1 MHLRYVA
8 QYQDGVGQGRF
19 QRPVRRRHR
28 EIVEQTLLSGAD
40 VIIAD
45 NVHVEFRRSFWRG
58 KLRALNG
65 LNLEVRDGDFFALVG
80 QNGAGKSTAMY
91 CLLGLMKPTS
101 GRVEVM
107 GHAPTLGSPFNENV
121 AYLPEE
127 PHYHLY
133 LTVLEATR
141 YYSSLYG
148 RRIPDRVV
156 NEALERLGMARFKSL
171 PLAKCSKGMKQKVGI
186 AQCLIHETR
195 LLFLDEPTRGLDPL
209 IVREFRETLREIHR
223 RGATIVM
230 NSHVL
235 SEIEMLAN
243 RVAIIDR
250 GKVVVQDELSNLLT
264 LNQELYRI
272 VFEGNGTVPE
282 YLTAVERTGNLVRGL
297 LPKARLSDFMEV
309 VRTSGLL
316 LLECSL
322 KKTSLEESFFN
333 LIGKETTTTE
343 ANRSNREVGVS

>member
-1 MHLRYVA
+1 MIVA
-8 QYQDGVGQGRF
+8 ED
-19 QRPVRRRHR
+19 
-28 EIVEQTLLSGAD
+28 
-40 VIIAD
+40 
-45 NVHVEFRRSFWRG
+45 VHVHFRRGFLRH

-65 LNLEVRDGDFFALVG
+65 LTLEVKDGDFFALVG

-91 CLLGLMKPTS
+91 CFLGLLKPTS
-101 GRVEVM
+101 GKVEIM
-107 GHAPTLGSPFNENV
+107 GKVPELGSSLYKDI

-133 LTVLEATR
+133 LTVEEATR
-141 YYSSLYG
+141 YYSSLSG
-148 RRIPDRVV
+148 KRVS
-156 NEALERLGMARFKSL
+156 NKAINDSLERLGLAQFKTL

-186 AQCLIHETR
+186 AQCLIHEPKV
-195 LLFLDEPTRGLDPL
+195 LFLDEPTRGLDPL
-209 IVREFRETLREIHR
+209 IVREFRETLREIHK

-272 VFEGNGTVPE
+272 VFEGNGAVPE
-282 YLTAVERTGNLVRGL
+282 YLTAVERTGNLVRGF
-297 LPKARLSDFMEV
+297 LPKARLFDFMEV

-322 KKTSLEESFFN
+322 KKTSLEESFFK

>member
-1 MHLRYVA
+1 MIVA
-8 QYQDGVGQGRF
+8 ED
-19 QRPVRRRHR
+19 
-28 EIVEQTLLSGAD
+28 
-40 VIIAD
+40 
-45 NVHVEFRRSFWRG
+45 VHVHFRRGFLRH

-65 LNLEVRDGDFFALVG
+65 LTLEVKDGDFFALVG

-91 CLLGLMKPTS
+91 CFLGLLKPTS
-101 GRVEVM
+101 GKVEIM
-107 GHAPTLGSPFNENV
+107 GKVPELGSSLYKDI

-133 LTVLEATR
+133 LTVEEATR
-141 YYSSLYG
+141 YYSSLSG
-148 RRIPDRVV
+148 KRVS
-156 NEALERLGMARFKSL
+156 NKAINDSLERLGLAQFKTL

-186 AQCLIHETR
+186 AQCLIHEPKV
-195 LLFLDEPTRGLDPL
+195 LFLDEPTRGLDPL
-209 IVREFRETLREIHR
+209 IVREFRETLREIHK

-322 KKTSLEESFFN
+322 KKTSLEESFFK

>member
-1 MHLRYVA
+1 
-8 QYQDGVGQGRF
+8 
-19 QRPVRRRHR
+19 
-28 EIVEQTLLSGAD
+28 LLGGD
-40 VIIAD
+40 VIVAED
-45 NVHVEFRRSFWRG
+45 VHVHFRTGFLRH

-65 LNLEVRDGDFFALVG
+65 LTLEVKDGDFFALVG

-91 CLLGLMKPTS
+91 CFLGLLK
-101 GRVEVM
+101 
-107 GHAPTLGSPFNENV
+107 PTLGKVEIMGQVPELGSSLYKDI

-133 LTVLEATR
+133 LTVEEATR
-141 YYSSLYG
+141 YYSSLSG
-148 RRIPDRVV
+148 KRVS
-156 NEALERLGMARFKSL
+156 NKAINDSLERLGLAQFKTL

-186 AQCLIHETR
+186 AQCLIHEPKV
-195 LLFLDEPTRGLDPL
+195 LFLDEPTRGLDPL
-209 IVREFRETLREIHR
+209 IVREFRETLREIHK

-282 YLTAVERTGNLVRGL
+282 YLTTVERTGNLVRGF